1 MPAFLQMD
9 PGLIIWTL
17 VNFGIFAFIIAKFA
31 WKPMISA
38 IQAREQTITD
48 NIKGAEAANAEA
60 QQLLKESKDRIAAAQ
75 HEMMDI
81 VKEGRVQAEAIVR
94 RAAEEAEVVK
104 QQKLAE
110 AQREIERQKD
120 DAIAELRAEVT
131 SLVIGAT
138 EKLIGTKLDGEDHK
152 RIIQSSVNE
161 LSKN

>member
-1 MPAFLQMD
+1 MPAFLD
-9 PGLIIWTL
+9 YGPGLTFWTL
-17 VNFGIFAFIIAKFA
+17 VNFTIFAFIIAKFA

-38 IQAREQTITD
+38 IQAREQAIND

-60 QQLLKESKDRIAAAQ
+60 ASMLKESKERIHAAQ
-75 HEMMDI
+75 QEMMDI
-81 VKEGRVQAEAIVR
+81 VKEGREQAEVVLR
-94 RAAEEAEVVK
+94 RASEEAEVVK

-110 AQREIERQKD
+110 AQREIDRQKD

-131 SLVIGAT
+131 ALVIGAT

-152 RIIQSSVNE
+152 RIIESSVNE

>member
-81 VKEGRVQAEAIVR
+81 VKEGRVQAEALVR

>member
-31 WKPMISA
+31 WKPMITA

-60 QQLLKESKDRIAAAQ
+60 QQVLKESKDRIAAAQ
-75 HEMMDI
+75 QEMMDI
-81 VKEGRVQAEAIVR
+81 VKEGRVQAETILR

-104 QQKLAE
+104 QQKLSE

-131 SLVIGAT
+131 ALVIGAT

>member
-60 QQLLKESKDRIAAAQ
+60 QQLLRESKDRISAAQ

-104 QQKLAE
+104 QQKLSE